1 MKYLTGN
8 EIRNLWIKFF
18 KDKDHHIL
26 ESASLVPIDDK
37 SLLWIN
43 SGVATLKPYFDGRKN
58 PPAPSMANS
67 QKSIRTND
75 IENVGLTARHHT
87 LFEMLGNFSIG
98 GYFKKTAI
106 LYAWEFLTSQEWLAL
121 DINKLYVTVYEE
133 DLEAYNIWKD
143 VIGLK
148 DDRIIK
154 GSKKTNFWDIG
165 SGPCGPNTEIF
176 YDRSEKYDYNNV
188 GIKLLKDD
196 LENDRYLEIWNI
208 VFSQYNNDGNGNY
221 QELPRKNIDTGAGL
235 ERLASVLQSTI
246 TNFET
251 DLFLPIIEQCQKL
264 TTFKYDPN
272 VFFTKEK
279 KATAINIAFKVIS
292 DHIRAVSFAI
302 ADGVFPS
309 NKERGYIIRRLIRRA
324 VIYGQKLDIN
334 EPFLYHLVDS
344 VIKIMG
350 DFYQYLNDKV
360 NLIKEVIKNE
370 EIKFYQTLKQG
381 YNILTELFK
390 TKKLISG
397 FDAFKL
403 FDTYGFPIELTLE
416 LAASQNIKVDLS
428 KFQQLLEAHRQIA
441 REARKDF
448 KAMNLQNE
456 ILTVMD
462 VNSKFIGYEYESID
476 KAQVVY
482 LFNDKEVLK
491 TITNEE
497 AYVILDQTPFYA
509 EKGGQVA
516 DNGIIKNKIMN
527 GQVIDVQE
535 GPNRQNIHHIFIEG
549 TLKLNDYVTATINH
563 DKRYYTK
570 KNHSG
575 THLLHAA
582 IREILGKQAMQTGS
596 YNDEN
601 YLRLDITYNSVI
613 TEDQINQI
621 NNLVLK
627 WIKQNDH
634 CEIINCQYEEA
645 LAIDAIAFFNEKY
658 DQIVRVVK
666 FGEYSKEL
674 CGGTHVNKTGDIEDL
689 LITNSESKGSGVIR
703 FSALTSFKTITE
715 YLQNQ
720 SLVLKTN
727 GDQLYKKYQSNY
739 GSLINSNIIKQYD
752 KIKNFI
758 VKRDNLKILKYDIQV
773 LQELIKKSE
782 MEINHQ
788 KVNNSIKKYEN
799 KDIKVINNFNYVIIE
814 LDNIDNQGLKL
825 LADWYRQKY
834 QNLIIILINKHIDVL
849 TLLIGLSSSLVKDN
863 QSASLFIKKI
873 LTRFNGNGGGNLQIA
888 QAKIKLCEVK
898 LLISEIMKEL
908 QQWTI

>member
-8 EIRNLWIKFF
+8 EIRNLWISFF
-18 KDKDHHIL
+18 KNKDHYIL
-26 ESASLVPIDDK
+26 ESASLVPLDDK

-43 SGVATLKPYFDGRKN
+43 SGVATLKPYFDGRKK
-58 PPAPSMANS
+58 PPALSMANS

-106 LYAWEFLTSQEWLAL
+106 LYAWEFLTSQQWLGL
-121 DINKLYVTVYEE
+121 EINKLYVTVYEE
-133 DLEAYNIWKD
+133 DLETYNIWKD
-143 VIGLK
+143 VIGLST
-148 DDRIIK
+148 DRIIK

-176 YDRSEKYDYNNV
+176 YDRSEKYDYNNL

-208 VFSQYNNDGNGNY
+208 VFSQYNNDGNANY
-221 QELPRKNIDTGAGL
+221 QPLPRKNIDTGAGL

-251 DLFLPIIEQCQKL
+251 DLFLPIIEECQKL
-264 TTFKYDPN
+264 TTFKYDAN

-279 KATAINIAFKVIS
+279 KATEINISFKVIS

-324 VIYGQKLDIN
+324 VVYGQKLNIN
-334 EPFLYHLVDS
+334 EPFLYKLVDS
-344 VIKIMG
+344 VIKTMG
-350 DFYQYLNDKV
+350 DFYKYLNDKFS
-360 NLIKEVIKNE
+360 LIKEVIKNE
-370 EIKFYQTLKQG
+370 EIKFYQTLKLG
-381 YNILTELFK
+381 YNILTQLFK

-416 LAASQNIKVDLS
+416 LAASQNIKVDLP
-428 KFQQLLEAHRQIA
+428 KFQQLLDAHKQKA
-441 REARKDF
+441 RDARKDF

-456 ILTVMD
+456 ILTTMD
-462 VNSKFIGYEYESID
+462 VNSKFIGYEYESINN
-476 KAQVVY
+476 AQIIY
-482 LFNDKEVLK
+482 LYNDNEVLK
-491 TITNEE
+491 TVTNEE
-497 AYVILDQTPFYA
+497 VYVILDQTPFYA
-509 EKGGQVA
+509 EKGGQA
-516 DNGIIKNKIMN
+516 GDNGIIKNKIMN

-535 GPNRQNIHHIFIEG
+535 GPNKQNIHHVFIEG
-549 TLKLNDYVTATINH
+549 TLNLNDYVTATINY

-582 IREILGKQAMQTGS
+582 TREILGEQAMQTGS

-601 YLRLDITYNSVI
+601 YFRLDIAYNSAI
-613 TEDQINQI
+613 ADEQINKI

-627 WIKQNDH
+627 WIKQNDA
-634 CEIINCQYEEA
+634 CEIINCEYEQ
-645 LAIDAIAFFNEKY
+645 AIAMSAVAFFNEKY

-666 FGEYSKEL
+666 FGNYSKEL
-674 CGGTHVNKTGDIEDL
+674 CGGTHVNKTGEIEDL
-689 LITNSESKGSGVIR
+689 LITNYESKGSGVIR
-703 FSALTSFKTITE
+703 FSALTSFKTINE

-720 SLVLKTN
+720 SLILKTN
-727 GDQLYKKYQSNY
+727 SDQLYKKYQNNC
-739 GSLINSNIIKQYD
+739 GSLINSNVIKQYD

-758 VKRDNLKILKYDIQV
+758 IKRDNLKSLKDDVQI

-782 MEINHQ
+782 IEINQQ
-788 KVNNSIKKYEN
+788 KIINSIKKYEN
-799 KDIKVINNFNYVIIE
+799 EDIKIINNFNYLIIE
-814 LDNIDNQGLKL
+814 LDNIDNRGLKL
-825 LADWYRQKY
+825 LADSYRQKY
-834 QNLIIILINKHIDVL
+834 QNLIIILINKHIDAL
-849 TLLIGLSSSLVKDN
+849 TLLIGLSLSLVKDN

-873 LTRFNGNGGGNLQIA
+873 LTKFDGNGGGNLQTA
-888 QAKIKLCEVK
+888 QSQIKSSEVK
-898 LLISEIMKEL
+898 LLVSELLKEL
-908 QQWTI
+908 KQWTI